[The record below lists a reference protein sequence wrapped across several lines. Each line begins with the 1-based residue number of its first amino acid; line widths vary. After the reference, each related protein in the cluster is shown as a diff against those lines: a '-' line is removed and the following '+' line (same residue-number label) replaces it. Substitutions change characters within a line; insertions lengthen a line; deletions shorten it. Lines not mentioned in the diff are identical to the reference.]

1 MSIAETP
8 ATRLLGEPNPF
19 FHVAQFDYEQRD
31 AFADAVSRLRERQ
44 LTAVIVRGVYN
55 AETMAA
61 VTTRLE
67 AHDPPFLKTT
77 FPEKFRSWF
86 YGRNLN
92 LVGTDPLTYFEQAAV
107 FHTQLEQ
114 LLPGEQS
121 LRHRL
126 LGVLSELDQ
135 GRSYLPAPGPEPQWS
150 YMMTTLRGHAEGG
163 YIPPHCD
170 NEQSVRS
177 SYEHLQTLV
186 DERMYSAVLMI
197 GAPQAGGDLQVY
209 DHCVER
215 PASHADTGAWAG
227 KLDLNAL
234 SSATVKLNAGDL
246 VVVDS
251 GRYLHRVT
259 PVEGPRTRWVACS
272 FMAKAVDRDAVYCW
286 G

>member
-1 MSIAETP
+1 MSLAAIPTE
-8 ATRLLGEPNPF
+8 RLLGEPTPF
-19 FHVAQFDYEQRD
+19 FRLVDFGYERRSEYSD
-31 AFADAVSRLRERQ
+31 AITRLRERR
-44 LTAVIVRGVYN
+44 LTAVVIRGLYD
-55 AETMAA
+55 AATMAT
-61 VTTRLE
+61 VTARLE

-92 LVGTDPLTYFEQAAV
+92 LVGTDPVTYFEQAAE
-107 FHTQLEQ
+107 FHVQLQQ
-114 LLPGEQS
+114 LLPGERS
-121 LRHRL
+121 LRERL
-126 LGVLSELDQ
+126 FGALSDVDE
-135 GRSYLPAPGPEPQWS
+135 GRPYLPAPGPEPEFD

-170 NEQSVRS
+170 NEQSVRE

-186 DERMYSAVLMI
+186 DDRMYSAVLMI

-209 DHCVER
+209 DHCVEQA
-215 PASHADTGAWAG
+215 ASHRDTGAWAG
-227 KLDLNAL
+227 KVDLQLL
-234 SSATVKLNAGDL
+234 SSAKVTLAAGDL
-246 VVVDS
+246 VIVDS

-259 PVEGPRTRWVACS
+259 PVEGPTTRWVACS

>member
-1 MSIAETP
+1 MSLAESPTE
-8 ATRLLGEPNPF
+8 RLLGAPTPF
-19 FHVAQFDYEQRD
+19 FRVAEFGDERRAQFP
-31 AFADAVSRLRERQ
+31 DAVTRLRERR
-44 LTAVIVRGVYN
+44 LTAVVVRGLYD
-55 AETMAA
+55 AATMATA
-61 VTTRLE
+61 TARLE

-92 LVGTDPLTYFEQAAV
+92 LVGTDPLTYFHQAAE
-107 FHTQLEQ
+107 FHDHLEQ

-121 LRHRL
+121 LRRRL
-126 LGVLSELDQ
+126 LAVLSDLDE
-135 GRSYLPAPGPEPQWS
+135 GRPYLPAPGPEPEWD

-170 NEQSVRS
+170 NEQSVRN

-186 DERMYSAVLMI
+186 EDRMYSAVLMI
-197 GAPQAGGDLQVY
+197 GPPESGGDLQVY
-209 DHCVER
+209 DHCVEHA
-215 PASHADTGAWAG
+215 ASHEDTGAWAG
-227 KLDLNAL
+227 KVELESL
-234 SSATVKLNAGDL
+234 SSARVTLAAGDL
-246 VVVDS
+246 VIVDS

-259 PVEGPRTRWVACS
+259 PVEGPTTRWVACS